1 MIKRSEAKILF
12 KPPWRANI
20 FLQVIILALYIS
32 FLCLDGGR
40 ALHFLT
46 SLLHFTVLSHPF
58 PADSNARVRAGWRP
72 RATLV
77 LCHAHPC
84 WQLADQHTD
93 LLPVQVLIEQSKWVL
108 GIWKTKQKFEHFS
121 HFRLI
126 LQNGRRGPWSCLT
139 SVAFY
144 CGKLVDVILGN
155 TNLLMIFRSLL
166 ENPQEHRNRGWS
178 MPTGKGRWF
187 RVKIEGINKPSG
199 QPDVYYQPLLAAW
212 G

>member
-58 PADSNARVRAGWRP
+58 PADSNVRVRAGWRP

-108 GIWKTKQKFEHFS
+108 GIWKTANLSIF
-121 HFRLI
+121 LI
-126 LQNGRRGPWSCLT
+126 SGSFFKTAAEDLGLASLQW
-139 SVAFY
+139 
-144 CGKLVDVILGN
+144 
-155 TNLLMIFRSLL
+155 RSIAV
-166 ENPQEHRNRGWS
+166 N
-178 MPTGKGRWF
+178 
-187 RVKIEGINKPSG
+187 
-199 QPDVYYQPLLAAW
+199 
-212 G
+212 